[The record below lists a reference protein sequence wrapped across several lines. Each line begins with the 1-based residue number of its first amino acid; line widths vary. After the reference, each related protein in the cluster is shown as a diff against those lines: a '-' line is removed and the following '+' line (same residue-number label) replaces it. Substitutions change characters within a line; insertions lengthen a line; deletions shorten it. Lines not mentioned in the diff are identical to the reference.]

1 MKRFAII
8 GSNFITD
15 LFLEAA
21 AKIEGLELAAV
32 YSRSAER
39 AGSFA
44 RRYGAQ
50 KIYTDQE
57 ALAKDDTID
66 GIYIA
71 SPNSLHFEQTMRI
84 LKNRKHVL
92 CEKPIASNLSE
103 AKRMFAAAKEQR
115 RVLLEGMRPVFDPG
129 FRAIQENLHKLG
141 KIRMARFHFCKYSSR
156 YDDFKAGKTGNT
168 FNPAFSNGALMDIG
182 VYAVHA
188 LIRLF
193 GMPQKLDAASLVLES
208 SIDGIG
214 SILLT
219 YPEMLAVLSYSKIT
233 NGYLL
238 NEIQGEDAVMLIDR
252 IEDTQEIE
260 ILYRKGER
268 EKIEIVKEENNMV
281 YEAGLWLK
289 LMEEEGGWEEALSI
303 GKYSL
308 QAMELMDGAR
318 RETNIVF
325 PADIGCREECI

>member
-32 YSRSAER
+32 YSRSGER
-39 AGSFA
+39 AESLA
-44 RRYGAQ
+44 KRYGAQ

-57 ALAKDDTID
+57 KFAKDSEIE

-71 SPNSLHFEQTMRI
+71 SPNSLHYEQTVKM
-84 LKNRKHVL
+84 LENGKHVL

-103 AKRMFAAAKEQR
+103 AKRMFAAAKERR

-129 FRAIQENLHKLG
+129 FQAIRENLHKLG
-141 KIRMARFHFCKYSSR
+141 RIRMARFHFCKYSSR
-156 YDDFKAGKTGNT
+156 YDDFKAGKSGNT

-193 GMPQKLDAASLVLES
+193 GMPQKLDAASFVLEN

-214 SILLT
+214 SLLLT

-238 NEIQGEDAVMLIDR
+238 NEIQGEEAVMLIDR
-252 IEDTQEIE
+252 IEDTKDIE
-260 ILYRKGER
+260 ILYRRGGK

-289 LMEEEGGWEEALSI
+289 LMEEEKGWEEALSM

-308 QAMELMDGAR
+308 EAMELMDEAR
-318 RETNIVF
+318 RRTNIVF
-325 PADIGCREECI
+325 PADAG